1 MSVFARSILDAN
13 RNRLQKRGDQVSASI
28 VPEAN
33 RMNTQ
38 IRELSGAE
46 DRLFFIHEMDKD
58 STIYNIVAAVGL
70 NGALNEVA
78 LCQSLNLAVAAHPIL
93 YSSYERIDGR
103 PMACAREFVPFD
115 IENWDVSHLSERLQ
129 ADALNRKIVEVA
141 GQVADISK
149 PPLIRFLLVRKQSD
163 EFILLLVVNH
173 ICADGWSLSILF
185 RDTVVHYNRITADG
199 EDGSLPV
206 FAPSTNR
213 YQHFVDRERKMLAAD
228 CSAIEAFWSQ
238 YLADAPPRLPLTLH
252 EEVKIEKQSQAAIK
266 RFLFGQD
273 DSSKMAALQQQ
284 YGVTRFAL
292 LLSAFGILIA
302 KLYDVDEFIL
312 SIPVANRTD
321 RADAQTIGLFVN
333 TIPFRI
339 KIDADLT
346 FSDHC
351 RRVQEEWN
359 GVRHFQSTPL
369 GKILADYKAQSERGD
384 LPVFQLCFLY
394 QGGRLRSPDINGL
407 QVSALDGSELDY
419 HSMEVPNGMAKFDL
433 ALTIS
438 SGAAGV
444 KGYFEFDSRIF
455 DEEVSESFRDSFVR
469 LMKQLVDEGD
479 NRISSLRITER
490 MNTDDIVG
498 AQALERA
505 LAFRSVLARIDEYCS
520 ETPSRIAVE
529 TSKNVTV
536 SYGELSTL
544 SDRIALRLQGFGVKT
559 GDIVGILAGQT
570 GLFQAAV
577 MAVWKLG
584 AAYAPFDLSHPWQHV
599 ENIAAIASIK
609 VIIAEDDCD
618 PSLLPELNY
627 VQPRQCQTNGAIG
640 TSHAVQ
646 PSDPAYVIFTSGS
659 TGVPKGVVVNHGNL
673 SSLADALAERF
684 DLRGQPMRHLQSA
697 STAFDVCTEDLIRA
711 LAFGGTLVL
720 LDRIALLDPETLLT
734 EINERKI
741 DFAEF
746 VPSVWLK
753 LAQQASRSGVSAT
766 GLSWAVT
773 GAEAVSMQDLGRISA
788 ILGKNTAL
796 VNSYGITET
805 TIDNFLYEY
814 DGQSSSSSNAP
825 IGKPLS
831 NTAAVILNAD
841 LQPMPSGF
849 VGDLYLLGPC
859 ISDGYLGGDQ
869 AALSNFVDG
878 AQIGIAGHR
887 AFRTGDRARML
898 PTGNIECVGRRD
910 GQIKR
915 RGVRIELA
923 SVEAHLRNH
932 PGVEI
937 AAAQTFQI
945 ADSVVLAAYVCGELA
960 SDSEANIMSWLRER
974 LPRTQCPDTIV
985 ILNELPTTRTGKID
999 RSALPEPDFGR
1010 ITAPIDNPVQI
1021 KIAEIWQQL
1030 LGRPVTTS
1038 DDDFFALGGH
1048 SLLLGELKSR
1058 MSDIF
1063 GIDIP
1068 IDKFFEATTV
1078 AEQEQLISRE
1088 KRGRPVIK
1096 AVRREFRTLKID
1108 AAGRIVDD

>member
-1 MSVFARSILDAN
+1 MSAPM
-13 RNRLQKRGDQVSASI
+13 VSEVNHAD
-28 VPEAN
+28 V
-33 RMNTQ
+33 Q

-46 DRLFFIHEMDKD
+46 DRLFFINEVNKD
-58 STIYNIVAAVGL
+58 SAMYNIVAAVGL

-93 YSSYERIDGR
+93 YCSYERIDGR

-115 IENWDVSHLSERLQ
+115 VENWDVSYLSEQ
-129 ADALNRKIVEVA
+129 FQVDALNRKIVEVA
-141 GQVADISK
+141 DQVADISK
-149 PPLIRFLLVRKQSD
+149 PPLIRFFLVRKQSD
-163 EFILLLVVNH
+163 QFILLLVVNH
-173 ICADGWSLSILF
+173 ICADGWSLGILF
-185 RDTVVHYNRITADG
+185 RDAVVHYNRITADG
-199 EDGSLPV
+199 GDGSLPV
-206 FAPSTNR
+206 FSAAPDR
-213 YQHFVDRERKMLAAD
+213 YRDFVDGERKMLAAD

-238 YLADAPPRLPLTLH
+238 YLAVAPPRLPLTPH
-252 EEVKIEKQSQAAIK
+252 EEFKTEKQSQAAIK
-266 RFLFGQD
+266 RFHFGQD
-273 DSSKMAALQQQ
+273 DSAKMAALQQQ
-284 YGVTRFAL
+284 YGVTRFTL
-292 LLSAFGILIA
+292 LLSAFSILIA
-302 KLYDVDEFIL
+302 KLYDIDEFLL

-321 RADAQTIGLFVN
+321 RADAQTVGLFVN

-346 FSDHC
+346 FSGLC
-351 RRVQEEWN
+351 RGIQEEWN
-359 GVRHFQSTPL
+359 RVRQFQSTPL
-369 GKILADYKAQSERGD
+369 GKILADYKARSKRGD

-394 QGGRLRSPDINGL
+394 QGGRLRSPDIKDL
-407 QVSALDGSELDY
+407 EVSALDGSELDY

-469 LMKQLVDEGD
+469 LMKQLVDESD
-479 NRISSLRITER
+479 RRISSLQITER
-490 MNTDDIVG
+490 MTKDDIVG

-505 LAFRSVLARIDEYCS
+505 LPFRSILERIDEYCS
-520 ETPSRIAVE
+520 ETPSRLAIE
-529 TSKNVTV
+529 NPKNVTV
-536 SYGELSTL
+536 SYGELSIL
-544 SDRIALRLQGFGVKT
+544 SDRIAFRLQGLGVKT

-577 MAVWKLG
+577 VAVWKLG
-584 AAYAPFDLSHPWQHV
+584 AAYAPFDLGHPLQHI
-599 ENIAAIASIK
+599 ENIAAIAAIK

-627 VQPRQCQTNGAIG
+627 VQPRQCQTNGVIR
-640 TSHAVQ
+640 TSYAVQ
-646 PSDPAYVIFTSGS
+646 PSDRAYVIFTSGS
-659 TGVPKGVVVNHGNL
+659 TGAPKGVVVSHGNL

-684 DLRGQPMRHLQSA
+684 DLLGHPMRHLQSA
-697 STAFDVCTEDLIRA
+697 SAAFDVCTEDLIRA

-720 LDRIALLDPETLLT
+720 LDQNVLLDPKKLLT
-734 EINERKI
+734 EINERRI

-753 LAQQASRSGVSAT
+753 LAQQVSRSGVSAT

-788 ILGKNTAL
+788 ILGKNTTL
-796 VNSYGITET
+796 INSYGITET

-814 DGQSSSSSNAP
+814 DGESSGSSNAP

-831 NTAAVILNAD
+831 NTAAVILNAN
-841 LQPMPSGF
+841 LQPVPSGF

-859 ISDGYLGGDQ
+859 ISEGYLDSDQ
-869 AALSNFVDG
+869 AVLSNFMDG
-878 AQIGIAGHR
+878 TQIGIAGHR

-898 PTGNIECVGRRD
+898 RTGNVECVGRRD

-932 PGVEI
+932 PDVEI

-945 ADSVVLAAYVCGELA
+945 ADGVVLAAYVCGELA
-960 SDSEANIMSWLRER
+960 PDSEASIMSWLRER

-985 ILNELPTTRTGKID
+985 ILTELPTTRTGKID
-999 RSALPEPDFGR
+999 RSALPEPDVHR
-1010 ITAPIDNPVQI
+1010 IAAPIDNPIQI
-1021 KIAEIWQQL
+1021 KIAETGNYQ
-1030 LGRPVTTS
+1030 
-1038 DDDFFALGGH
+1038 
-1048 SLLLGELKSR
+1048 
-1058 MSDIF
+1058 
-1063 GIDIP
+1063 
-1068 IDKFFEATTV
+1068 
-1078 AEQEQLISRE
+1078 
-1088 KRGRPVIK
+1088 
-1096 AVRREFRTLKID
+1096 RR
-1108 AAGRIVDD
+1108 